1 VGGRRAPDAM
11 SAPDPPKRQTA
22 RIQPFVVPCRYA
34 VGETRVPGYLS
45 DISSRGGRVHID
57 AEPPPVG
64 ATLLVE
70 VRLRSLATPLPV
82 PATVRWARP
91 SERGGFVFGCS
102 FDAVGAEEQKV
113 LDAVVAEFQR
123 RAASIG

>member
-1 VGGRRAPDAM
+1 M
-11 SAPDPPKRQTA
+11 SAADPRERQA
-22 RIQPFVVPCRYA
+22 PRIQPFVVPCRYA
-34 VGETRVPGYLS
+34 AGEARVPGYLS
-45 DISSRGGRVHID
+45 DISSRGGRVHTD
-57 AEPPPVG
+57 AEPPPIG
-64 ATLLVE
+64 TTLLVE
-70 VRLRSLATPLPV
+70 VRLRTLATHLPV

-102 FDAVGAEEQKV
+102 FDAIGPEEQKV

>member
-1 VGGRRAPDAM
+1 M
-11 SAPDPPKRQTA
+11 SGPDPKTRQA
-22 RIQPFVVPCRYA
+22 QRIQPFVVPCRYA
-34 VGETRVPGYLS
+34 AGEVRVPGYLS
-45 DISSRGGRVHID
+45 DLSPRGGRVHSD
-57 AEPPPVG
+57 AEPPPIG
-64 ATLLVE
+64 TTLLVE
-70 VRLRSLATPLPV
+70 VRLRSLPTPLPV

-102 FDAVGAEEQKV
+102 FDDIGPEEQKV

>member
-1 VGGRRAPDAM
+1 M
-11 SAPDPPKRQTA
+11 SAPERTRQA
-22 RIQPFVVPCRYA
+22 PRIQPFVVPCRYA
-34 VGETRVPGYLS
+34 VGDARVPGYLS
-45 DISSRGGRVHID
+45 DISVKGGRVHTD
-57 AEPPPVG
+57 LEPPAIG

-70 VRLRSLATPLPV
+70 VRLRTLATHLPV

-102 FDAVGAEEQKV
+102 FDEVGPEEQKV
-113 LDAVVAEFQR
+113 LEAVVAEFQR